1 MAERRKEVPRA
12 VISDVDGT
20 LTDSQRR
27 MDFGALRAIRSL
39 SDRGVPVIFATGNV
53 LPVVLGLYRFLGLST
68 PIIAENGGLVYF
80 PDDRIVRLARRA
92 PAWKAY
98 LSLRKELPVRTLFTD
113 RWRETEVALEPT
125 VPAEEVASRVAPLGI
140 KVEHTGF
147 AIHLF
152 QPTAGKLAAA
162 RIALE
167 GMGLSLEDCLFAG
180 DGDNDVELLRAV
192 GVGVSFPDAS
202 PRARA
207 AADYVTRARRGAG
220 FLEALK
226 RFGLMPGPRE
236 GVH

>member
-1 MAERRKEVPRA
+1 MVERRKEVPRA

-167 GMGLSLEDCLFAG
+167 GLGLSLEDCLFAG

>member
-1 MAERRKEVPRA
+1 M
-12 VISDVDGT
+12 ISDVDGT

-27 MDFGALRAIRSL
+27 MDFDALRAIRSL

-68 PIIAENGGLVYF
+68 PIIAENAELVYF

-167 GMGLSLEDCLFAG
+167 GLGLSLEDCLFAG

-207 AADYVTRARRGAG
+207 AADYVTHARHGAG

>member
-1 MAERRKEVPRA
+1 M
-12 VISDVDGT
+12 DGT

-167 GMGLSLEDCLFAG
+167 GLGLSLEDCLFAG

>member
-1 MAERRKEVPRA
+1 M
-12 VISDVDGT
+12 ISDVDGT

-98 LSLRKELPVRTLFTD
+98 LSLRKDLPVRTLFTD

>member
-1 MAERRKEVPRA
+1 MVERRKEVPRA

-207 AADYVTRARRGAG
+207 AADYVTRARHGAG

>member
-1 MAERRKEVPRA
+1 MVERRKEVPRA

>member
-1 MAERRKEVPRA
+1 M
-12 VISDVDGT
+12 DGT

-98 LSLRKELPVRTLFTD
+98 LSLRKDLPVRTLFTD

-167 GMGLSLEDCLFAG
+167 GLGLSLEDCLFAG

>member
-1 MAERRKEVPRA
+1 MMGVESPRN
-12 VISDVDGT
+12 
-20 LTDSQRR
+20 R
-27 MDFGALRAIRSL
+27 
-39 SDRGVPVIFATGNV
+39 
-53 LPVVLGLYRFLGLST
+53 YRPST
-68 PIIAENGGLVYF
+68 PGRTF
-80 PDDRIVRLARRA
+80 PVAKITGTPR
-92 PAWKAY
+92 
-98 LSLRKELPVRTLFTD
+98 SE
-113 RWRETEVALEPT
+113 RETEVALEPT

-167 GMGLSLEDCLFAG
+167 GLGLSLEDCLFAG